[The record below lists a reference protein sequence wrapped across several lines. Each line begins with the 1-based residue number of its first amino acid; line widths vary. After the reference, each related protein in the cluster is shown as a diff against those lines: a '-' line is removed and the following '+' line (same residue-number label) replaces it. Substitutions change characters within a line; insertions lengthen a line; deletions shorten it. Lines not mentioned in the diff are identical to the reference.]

1 MWEGGNQKLKIEVH
15 ILQQRPFQLDTRV
28 DHYNGQLDDA
38 KLCKWNHF
46 LHVTIDHDRMR
57 QVYRDKP

>member
-1 MWEGGNQKLKIEVH
+1 MWEGGNKKIELH
-15 ILQQRPFQLDTRV
+15 MLQQRPFQLDTRV
-28 DHYNGQLDDA
+28 DHYNGRLDDA

-46 LHVTIDHDRMR
+46 LRVTIGHDQMR